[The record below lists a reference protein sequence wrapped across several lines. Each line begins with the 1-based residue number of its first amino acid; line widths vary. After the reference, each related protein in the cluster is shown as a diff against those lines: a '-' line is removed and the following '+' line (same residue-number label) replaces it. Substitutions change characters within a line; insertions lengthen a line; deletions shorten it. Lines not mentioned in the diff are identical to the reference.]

1 MKESAVIHK
10 KSTLSKKSTIIFIL
24 LSTTVILIDSTIVNF
39 FSSSGTEP
47 NSQFKTLIFVCLSVV
62 YGVVS
67 ILLLNSVKDNAVSP
81 LFKTRQNMR
90 YLFIII
96 ASTQIV
102 TYVII
107 ALIVFQINFLSGY
120 SLLLLRVQT
129 YVSHFV
135 PVLFLSS
142 LIFLFFRWI
151 FIKRNFVI
159 LLFSLALL
167 LVCVNLMISLLFL
180 ELHFTDTQSPI
191 VRPLTV
197 VSYVIS
203 LGVTPLTEYLSLFF
217 DTLSLAS
224 FLLMWLATV
233 FLLRQYRYKIG
244 KVRYYLITSI
254 PLLYYVFPLHG
265 YVGDIF
271 FPMLISSP
279 VVFAI
284 LYILIFSATKQ
295 VGAVFF
301 GLTFWS
307 ASTVVYDIG
316 FRKSLLITS
325 IGITIVFSS
334 IQLTPLQYNV
344 LPPYG
349 LITESYIPLG
359 SFLLF
364 TGIYV
369 SAVQISRDDDI
380 RKELYKSAT
389 SQLALLRNIGV
400 SQMEKE
406 MEDKVKTLQSSLD
419 LDTTPYNIQELDEE
433 NAKKILND
441 VLNELYSKKA
451 KQE

>member
-1 MKESAVIHK
+1 MRY
-10 KSTLSKKSTIIFIL
+10 
-24 LSTTVILIDSTIVNF
+24 
-39 FSSSGTEP
+39 
-47 NSQFKTLIFVCLSVV
+47 IFVL
-62 YGVVS
+62 
-67 ILLLNSVKDNAVSP
+67 
-81 LFKTRQNMR
+81 
-90 YLFIII
+90 I
-96 ASTQIV
+96 ASTQAV
-102 TYVII
+102 TFVII
-107 ALIVFQINFLSGY
+107 ALIVFQITVLSGY

-129 YVSHFV
+129 YISHFV
-135 PVLFLSS
+135 PLVFLSS
-142 LIFLFFRWI
+142 LVFLFFQWI

-159 LLFSLALL
+159 LLYSLALL

-180 ELHFTDTQSPI
+180 DSYFTDTQSPI

-203 LGVTPLTEYLSLFF
+203 LGVTPFTEYLSLFF
-217 DTLSLAS
+217 DTISLAS

-233 FLLRQYRYKIG
+233 LLLRQYRYKIG
-244 KVRYYLITSI
+244 RVRYYLITSI

-265 YVGDIF
+265 YTGDIF

-301 GLTFWS
+301 GLTLWS
-307 ASTVVYDIG
+307 ASSVVYDSG
-316 FRKSLLITS
+316 FRKSLLISS

-349 LITESYIPLG
+349 LITESFIPLG

-369 SAVQISRDDDI
+369 SALQISRDGEI
-380 RKELYKSAT
+380 RRELYKSAS

-406 MEDKVKTLQSSLD
+406 MEDKVKSLQASLD
-419 LDTTPYNIQELDEE
+419 LDTIPYDIQELDEE

-441 VLNELYSKKA
+441 VLNELYSKKG